1 MHIPFHRSSPDKEL
15 LMKTIFPY
23 IRKYLGFAALS
34 SIFMILEVAVDLL
47 QPGMMA
53 AIVDKGILGLGSGGQ
68 PDLSLVLSTGLRMIL
83 LVIAGGICG
92 LLSAVFSNYTGQS
105 CGNDLRKACFSRIMH
120 LSHQQ
125 TDDFTTG
132 SLITRIT
139 NDISQVQSLVMQVIR
154 GVIRC
159 LMFFIGGSYAL
170 LSLNLS
176 FTVIVVIAFPI
187 ILFYVI
193 FLLRKTSPLFLI
205 LQSRIDNV
213 NSIIQENIT
222 GARVVKSFIQEDR
235 EQARFGRAN
244 QDLVDTQFQVSMI
257 FSFMRPVMNIV
268 LNCAVIAIIWIGSI
282 QVREGG
288 LEPGS
293 IMAAITYISQI
304 LSGILMLAMI
314 FQTVT
319 RGMVSGK
326 RVEEVL
332 LSEPE
337 LKDGTITEGDPAA
350 DSIVFDHVSF
360 AYPGTGRTILQDI
373 SFTLRPGET
382 LAVIGS
388 TGCGKTTLI
397 NLIPRFYDVTDGC
410 VQVQG
415 TDVRLWNKDAL
426 RDRISVCIQKS
437 ELFNRTIAENIR
449 LGDQTAS
456 DEAIKNAAI
465 AAQADGFISDMP
477 EGYETMVAQGGMSLS
492 GGQRQRVAIARA
504 LLRKSDILIFD
515 DSTSALDLKTEAALH
530 AALRRDY
537 AGVTKIIVAQRIASI
552 MDADRILLLDNGRV
566 SAIGTHEQLLT
577 GSELYR
583 SICDSQQTGRQK
595 GGI

>member
-1 MHIPFHRSSPDKEL
+1 
-15 LMKTIFPY
+15 
-23 IRKYLGFAALS
+23 
-34 SIFMILEVAVDLL
+34 
-47 QPGMMA
+47 
-53 AIVDKGILGLGSGGQ
+53 
-68 PDLSLVLSTGLRMIL
+68 
-83 LVIAGGICG
+83 
-92 LLSAVFSNYTGQS
+92 
-105 CGNDLRKACFSRIMH
+105 MH

-159 LMFFIGGSYAL
+159 LMLFVGGSYAL

-176 FTVIVVIAFPI
+176 FTVVVAIAFPI
-187 ILFYVI
+187 ILLYII
-193 FLLRKTSPLFLI
+193 FVLRKTSPLFLI
-205 LQSRIDNV
+205 LQERIDHV

-235 EQARFGRAN
+235 EQARFGKAN
-244 QDLVDTQFQVSMI
+244 QDLTDTQFQVSVLL
-257 FSFMRPVMNIV
+257 SFMRPVMNIV
-268 LNCAVIAIIWIGSI
+268 LNCATIAIIWIGSI

-304 LSGILMLAMI
+304 LNGILMLVMI

-326 RVEEVL
+326 RVEEIL

-337 LKDGTITEGDPAA
+337 LKDGSVTEGDPQA
-350 DSIVFDHVSF
+350 DSVVFDHVSF
-360 AYPGTGRTILQDI
+360 AYPGTGRTILRDI
-373 SFTLRPGET
+373 SFSLRPGET

-397 NLIPRFYDVTDGC
+397 NLIPRFYDATE
-410 VQVQG
+410 G
-415 TDVRLWNKDAL
+415 TVSVAGADVRLWNKAAL
-426 RDRISVCIQKS
+426 RNKISVCIQKS

-449 LGDQTAS
+449 LGNRDAS
-456 DEAIKNAAI
+456 DEAVKEAAK
-465 AAQADGFISDMP
+465 AAQADSFITDMP
-477 EGYETMVAQGGMSLS
+477 DGYETMVAQGGMSLS

-537 AGVTKIIVAQRIASI
+537 KDVTRIIVAQRIASV
-552 MDADRILLLDNGRV
+552 MDADRILLLDNGQI
-566 SAIGTHEQLLT
+566 SAMGTHDELLA
-577 GSELYR
+577 GSALYR
-583 SICDSQQTGRQK
+583 SICDSQQSSRQK
-595 GGI
+595 GGV

>member
-1 MHIPFHRSSPDKEL
+1 
-15 LMKTIFPY
+15 MKTIFPY
-23 IRKYLGFAALS
+23 VRKYLGFAFLASL
-34 SIFMILEVAVDLL
+34 FMILEVSVDLL

-53 AIVDKGILGLGSGGQ
+53 AIVDKGILGLGNGGQ
-68 PDLSLVLSTGLRMIL
+68 PDIPLVVSTGIRMIL
-83 LVIAGGICG
+83 LVIAGGACG
-92 LLSAVFSNYTGQS
+92 LLSAVFSNFTGQS

-159 LMFFIGGSYAL
+159 LMLFVGGSYAL

-176 FTVIVVIAFPI
+176 FTAVVAIAFPI
-187 ILFYVI
+187 ILLYII
-193 FLLRKTSPLFLI
+193 FVLRKTSPLFLI
-205 LQSRIDNV
+205 LQERIDHV

-235 EQARFGRAN
+235 EQARFGKAN
-244 QDLVDTQFQVSMI
+244 QDLTDTQFQVSVLL
-257 FSFMRPVMNIV
+257 SFMRPVMNIV
-268 LNCAVIAIIWIGSI
+268 LNCATIAIIWIGSI

-304 LSGILMLAMI
+304 LNGILMLVMI

-326 RVEEVL
+326 RVEEIL

-337 LKDGTITEGDPAA
+337 LKDGSVTEGDPQA
-350 DSIVFDHVSF
+350 DSVVFDHVSF
-360 AYPGTGRTILQDI
+360 AYPGTGRTILRDI
-373 SFTLRPGET
+373 SFSLRPGET

-397 NLIPRFYDVTDGC
+397 NLIPRFYDATE
-410 VQVQG
+410 G
-415 TDVRLWNKDAL
+415 TVSVAGADVRLWNKAAL
-426 RDRISVCIQKS
+426 RNKISVCIQKS

-449 LGDQTAS
+449 LGDRNAS
-456 DEAIKNAAI
+456 DEAVKEAAK
-465 AAQADGFISDMP
+465 AAQADSFITDMP
-477 EGYETMVAQGGMSLS
+477 DGYETMVAQGGMSLS

-537 AGVTKIIVAQRIASI
+537 KDVTRIIVAQRIASV
-552 MDADRILLLDNGRV
+552 MDADRILLLDNGQI
-566 SAIGTHEQLLT
+566 SAMGTHDELLA
-577 GSELYR
+577 GSALYR
-583 SICDSQQTGRQK
+583 SICDSQQSSRQK
-595 GGI
+595 GGV